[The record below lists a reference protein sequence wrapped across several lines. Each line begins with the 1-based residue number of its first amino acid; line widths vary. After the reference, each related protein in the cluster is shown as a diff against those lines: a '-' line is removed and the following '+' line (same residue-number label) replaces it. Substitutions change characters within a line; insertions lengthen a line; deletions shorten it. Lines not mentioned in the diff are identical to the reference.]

1 MQIDPTKP
9 PTGKKWRLSI
19 FEIALAHASAERNLR
34 SGFPYCGY
42 YESRQYRAVRW
53 FLLPE
58 AGLRQ
63 RLDGLSLGQCGGSYC
78 RRPDSVSG
86 WMVSAVC
93 QRLLL
98 TNHFCHSYQPKM
110 AIIPTFSL
118 WFWFAQQLRPCF
130 LQPCRRPSGVR
141 RARAGKTQNPYR
153 AAAYIPLRPDFS

>member
-1 MQIDPTKP
+1 M
-9 PTGKKWRLSI
+9 
-19 FEIALAHASAERNLR
+19 FLR
-34 SGFPYCGY
+34 P
-42 YESRQYRAVRW
+42 
-53 FLLPE
+53 
-58 AGLRQ
+58 
-63 RLDGLSLGQCGGSYC
+63 RLDRNCLTHDPSGVLARDARCRLPIIRSAGDHWQADLQITPKSAATEPASGSIGQCGGSYC